1 MIHTFIEGDLM
12 TIVDQRIHRWFDSIE
27 KAKKAGY
34 RVVSVR
40 CVRGWFSSS
49 YVAALTLTSGINV
62 DFTIGPVRVRS

>member
-1 MIHTFIEGDLM
+1 MIHTSIEGDLM
-12 TIVDQRIHRWFDSIE
+12 TIVDRRINRWFDSIE

-40 CVRGWFSSS
+40 CVRGWFFNS

-62 DFTIGPVRVRS
+62 DFTIGPVRTRS

>member
-1 MIHTFIEGDLM
+1 VIHTSIEGDLM
-12 TIVDQRIHRWFDSIE
+12 TIVDRRINRWFDSIE

-40 CVRGWFSSS
+40 CVRGWFFNS

-62 DFTIGPVRVRS
+62 DFTIGPVRTRS